1 MFSPDS
7 TPTTWL
13 HAFERAADVAV
24 AFATLESITSVREL
38 LGREAAAPPAHPHR
52 REPLQ
57 PRARPGRPGVVAA
70 RPHACATTAP
80 AKHASRTRSAHGAN
94 A

>member
-1 MFSPDS
+1 MFSPSS
-7 TPTTWL
+7 TPTAWRL
-13 HAFERAADVAV
+13 SIERAADLAV

-38 LGREAAAPPAHPHR
+38 LGREPAAPAPHPHR

-57 PRARPGRPGVVAA
+57 PALRPGRPGAVAA
-70 RPHACATTAP
+70 RAHVCTTATP
-80 AKHASRTRSAHGAN
+80 AKRAARSRAAHRAN